1 MTDKISE
8 KYDGS
13 VYPLSDMYENI
24 NESNYVPYTQIA
36 CVQYNY
42 IIQHKYFHGFHL
54 VNWRVNFANLTDFLL
69 EKSIND
75 NSVSKF
81 LELYESSASTLY
93 EKLGLEY

>member
-1 MTDKISE
+1 MTDKIVE
-8 KYDGS
+8 DYDGS
-13 VYPLSDMYENI
+13 VYPLTEMYENI
-24 NESNYVPYTQIA
+24 NESNYVSYTQIA

-42 IIQHKYFHGFHL
+42 ITQHKFFHGFHL
-54 VNWRVNFANLTDFLL
+54 VNWRVNFANLNDFIL

-81 LELYESSASTLY
+81 LELYEGSAPILY

>member
-1 MTDKISE
+1 MTDNVTDE
-8 KYDGS
+8 YDAS
-13 VYPLSDMYENI
+13 VYPLTDMYENI
-24 NESNYVPYTQIA
+24 NESNYVSYTQIA

-42 IIQHKYFHGFHL
+42 ITQHKFFHGFHL
-54 VNWRVNFANLTDFLL
+54 VNWRVNFANLNDFIL

-81 LELYESSASTLY
+81 LELYENSASTLY